1 MPRTVLVILAA
12 AAALALTLVVR
23 DAYLLSLI
31 SWIAI
36 GALTAA
42 SMRLVLLFGE
52 LNFATAA
59 FVGIGAYA
67 AAVASVELSMP
78 FLLALLLAGIL
89 AAVLSI
95 AFGFVTLRAKGP
107 YFKLI
112 GFAFAEVVR
121 ICYSQSRTLGGNSG
135 IVGIFPPMAIEQWF
149 PTFVMAVVIALLVA
163 MYAVEK
169 SDFGNLLSAI
179 KDNDAVVQTVGIN
192 VHLVK
197 IACFAMAS
205 FVAGIA
211 GALQAYTNNVISPG
225 DFTFFVSVFA
235 LAYLKIGGEHSVFG
249 PIVGAII
256 LVIIGSIALTYGSG
270 ELVIYGGA
278 IVFGVL
284 FMPRGIVGLAE
295 SLWKKLTG
303 SPKQAV
309 QPAGRA
315 AGKPAE
321 VNAR

>member
-1 MPRTVLVILAA
+1 MRNYLPVLIAA
-12 AAALALTLVVR
+12 AAAIALTLTVR

-31 SWIAI
+31 NWIAI

-67 AAVASVELSMP
+67 AAVATVELNLP
-78 FLLALLLAGIL
+78 FLLTLLVAGVL
-89 AAVLSI
+89 AAIVSV

-121 ICYSQSRTLGGNSG
+121 ICYTQSRTLGGNSG
-135 IVGIFPPMAIEQWF
+135 IVGIFPPMALEQWY
-149 PTFVMAVVIALLVA
+149 PTFVMVVVIALLIA

-249 PIVGAII
+249 PIVGAIV
-256 LVIIGSIALTYGSG
+256 LVIVGSIALTYGSG

-284 FMPRGIVGLAE
+284 FMPRGIVGVAE
-295 SLWKKLTG
+295 SLWKRMTG
-303 SPKQAV
+303 GAKRTSR
-309 QPAGRA
+309 PAGQS
-315 AGKPAE
+315 AE